1 MSLDA
6 RVALPSL
13 VLLLYLSL
21 ALAPA
26 AAAQDPIRLQCDEL
40 LVPTVV
46 FAKDLYAQLNKMKPH
61 HRDLYGHIVAK
72 SEKLWDGIV
81 VKNLALK
88 DFHLFEDG

>member
-6 RVALPSL
+6 RVALPSF
-13 VLLLYLSL
+13 VLLLCTSL

-26 AAAQDPIRLQCDEL
+26 AAAQDPIRVQSDEV

-46 FAKDLYAQLNKMKPH
+46 FDKDLSAQLNKMKPH

-72 SEKLWDGIV
+72 NEKLWTPSW
-81 VKNLALK
+81 
-88 DFHLFEDG
+88 